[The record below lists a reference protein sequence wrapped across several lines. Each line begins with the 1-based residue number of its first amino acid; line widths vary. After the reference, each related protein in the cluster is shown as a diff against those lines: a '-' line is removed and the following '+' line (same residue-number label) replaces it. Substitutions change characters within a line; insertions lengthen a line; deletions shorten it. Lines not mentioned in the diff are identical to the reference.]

1 MFSLAHLSTECY
13 KKEGS
18 EIKGKRMQ
26 GDISRENWNLKK
38 KYFECMWTGFCIAGY
53 PLKADSW
60 LDNFIIRE
68 FEKCALGMEKD
79 ILIFCKCESKIK

>member
-1 MFSLAHLSTECY
+1 MFSLAHLSTECCY

-26 GDISRENWNLKK
+26 EIFHGRTGIKK